1 MEFPRP
7 ERAMP
12 EFAVIGGFLIGLGFG
27 AVGFL
32 SGFCLL
38 SSLRDWWGKG
48 DGLKLRTFVL
58 AVAAA
63 ILGTQALAASGL
75 VEIDR
80 SLYLQPSFSA
90 PLIFAGG
97 LLFGI
102 GMALANACA
111 SRSLVLLGKGNLRS
125 LLVLLLVGIA
135 GQMTLKGLLAPA
147 RLAALQW
154 TQMTPAS
161 VSLPGLLGLGGLDG
175 VSARTIAAVVVAVAL
190 LAFVFSDANFRKSIG
205 AIFAGLAMGLLVVGG
220 WLTTG
225 WLAADEFNPI
235 PVSSITFISPVAET
249 VQYVMLST
257 GLSLNFGIALVAGV
271 LAGSFSA
278 ALLSGRFELEGFTS
292 PSHMLR
298 AVAGALLMGIGGA
311 LAYGC
316 SIGQGLTGLSTLGL
330 PSLIAV
336 AGMVAGAAVVLRSGA
351 LLPKLAIR

>member
-1 MEFPRP
+1 
-7 ERAMP
+7 MP
-12 EFAVIGGFLIGLGFG
+12 EFASLGGFLIGLGFG
-27 AVGFL
+27 TVGLL

-38 SSLRDWWGKG
+38 SSLRDWWGTG

-58 AVAAA
+58 AVAVA
-63 ILGTQALAASGL
+63 IVGTQALAVSGL
-75 VEIDR
+75 VEIDK

-90 PLIFAGG
+90 PLIFTGG

-102 GMALANACA
+102 GMVLANACA

-154 TQMTPAS
+154 TQTTPAS
-161 VSLPGLLGLGGLDG
+161 VSVPGLLGLGGLDAVPARIIAG
-175 VSARTIAAVVVAVAL
+175 VVIGLAL
-190 LAFVFSDANFRKSIG
+190 LAFVFADAKFRKSIG
-205 AIFAGLAMGLLVVGG
+205 AIATGIAMGLFVIGG

-225 WLAADEFNPI
+225 WLAADEFSPI
-235 PVSSITFISPVAET
+235 PVSSVTFVSPVAET

-257 GLSLNFGIALVAGV
+257 GLSLNFGIALVVGV
-271 LAGSFSA
+271 VAGSFSA
-278 ALLSGRFELEGFTS
+278 ALLSGRFELEGFSS
-292 PSHMLR
+292 PSQMLR
-298 AVAGALLMGIGGA
+298 STSGALLMGIGGA

-336 AGMVAGAAVVLRSGA
+336 AGIVAGAAAGLRSGA
-351 LLPKLAIR
+351 IVPKLATR

>member
-1 MEFPRP
+1 M
-7 ERAMP
+7 
-12 EFAVIGGFLIGLGFG
+12 VGL
-27 AVGFL
+27 
-32 SGFCLL
+32 
-38 SSLRDWWGKG
+38 
-48 DGLKLRTFVL
+48 
-58 AVAAA
+58 
-63 ILGTQALAASGL
+63 
-75 VEIDR
+75 
-80 SLYLQPSFSA
+80 
-90 PLIFAGG
+90 
-97 LLFGI
+97 
-102 GMALANACA
+102 
-111 SRSLVLLGKGNLRS
+111 
-125 LLVLLLVGIA
+125 
-135 GQMTLKGLLAPA
+135 
-147 RLAALQW
+147 
-154 TQMTPAS
+154 
-161 VSLPGLLGLGGLDG
+161 
-175 VSARTIAAVVVAVAL
+175 AL
-190 LAFVFSDANFRKSIG
+190 LAFVFSDAKFRKSIG
-205 AIFAGLAMGLLVVGG
+205 AIAAGLAMGLFVIGG

-298 AVAGALLMGIGGA
+298 SVAGAVLMGIGGA

-351 LLPKLAIR
+351 ILPKLATR

>member
-1 MEFPRP
+1 MS
-7 ERAMP
+7 
-12 EFAVIGGFLIGLGFG
+12 EFATVGGFLIGLGFG
-27 AVGFL
+27 AVGLL

-38 SSLRDWWGKG
+38 SSLRDWWGGG

-58 AVAAA
+58 AVAVA
-63 ILGTQALAASGL
+63 IVGTQALAAAGL
-75 VEIDR
+75 VEVSQ

-102 GMALANACA
+102 GMVLANACA

-135 GQMTLKGLLAPA
+135 GQMTLKGLLAPI
-147 RLAALQW
+147 RLSVLQW
-154 TQMTPAS
+154 TQANPAA
-161 VSLPGLLGLGGLDG
+161 VSLPGLLELGGIDE
-175 VSARTIAAVVVAVAL
+175 VTARIVAAAAVGLAL
-190 LAFVFSDANFRKSIG
+190 LAFALSDARFRRSFG
-205 AIFAGLAMGLLVVGG
+205 AISAGCAIGLFVVAG

-225 WLAADEFNPI
+225 WLAADDFNPI
-235 PVSSITFISPVAET
+235 PVSSIAFVSPAAES

-271 LAGSFSA
+271 LAGSFSV
-278 ALLSGRFELEGFTS
+278 ALLSGRFELEGFSS
-292 PSHMLR
+292 PPQMLR
-298 AVAGALLMGIGGA
+298 SVAGATLMGIGGA

-330 PSLIAV
+330 PSAV
-336 AGMVAGAAVVLRSGA
+336 AAAGIVAGAAVALRRGTLVPRFA
-351 LLPKLAIR
+351 TR

>member
-1 MEFPRP
+1 
-7 ERAMP
+7 MP
-12 EFAVIGGFLIGLGFG
+12 EFASLCGFLIGLGFG

-38 SSLRDWWGKG
+38 SSLRDWWGRG
-48 DGLKLRTFVL
+48 DGTKLRTFAL
-58 AVAAA
+58 AVAVA
-63 ILGTQALAASGL
+63 IIGTQALAVSGV
-75 VEIDR
+75 VEIDK

-90 PLIFAGG
+90 PLIFTGG

-102 GMALANACA
+102 GMVLANACA

-147 RLAALQW
+147 RLAALQF
-154 TQMTPAS
+154 TQVTPAS
-161 VSLPGLLGLGGLDG
+161 VSVPGLLGLGGVDV
-175 VSARTIAAVVVAVAL
+175 VSARIIAAAVIGLAL
-190 LAFVFSDANFRKSIG
+190 LAFVFSDAKFRKSIG
-205 AIFAGLAMGLLVVGG
+205 AIAAGIAMGLFVIGG

-235 PVSSITFISPVAET
+235 AVSSVTFVSPVAET

-257 GLSLNFGIALVAGV
+257 GFSLNFGIALVAGV
-271 LAGSFSA
+271 VLGSFSA

-292 PSHMLR
+292 PSQMLR
-298 AVAGALLMGIGGA
+298 STCGAVLMGIGGA

-336 AGMVAGAAVVLRSGA
+336 AGMVAGAALGLRRGVVV
-351 LLPKLAIR
+351 PKLATR

>member
-1 MEFPRP
+1 
-7 ERAMP
+7 MP
-12 EFAVIGGFLIGLGFG
+12 EIAVIGGFLIGLGFG
-27 AVGFL
+27 AVGLL

-38 SSLRDWWGKG
+38 SSLRDWWGTG
-48 DGLKLRTFVL
+48 NGLKLRTFVL
-58 AVAAA
+58 AVAVA
-63 ILGTQALAASGL
+63 IVGTQALAASGL

-97 LLFGI
+97 LLFGV

-147 RLAALQW
+147 RLATLQW
-154 TQMTPAS
+154 TQVTPAS
-161 VSLPGLLGLGGLDG
+161 VSLPGLLGLGGIDA
-175 VSARTIAAVVVAVAL
+175 VSARIIAAVVVGLAL
-190 LAFVFSDANFRKSIG
+190 LAFVFSDQNFRKSIG
-205 AIFAGLAMGLLVVGG
+205 AIAAGLAMGLFVIGG

-235 PVSSITFISPVAET
+235 PLASITFVSPVAET

-257 GLSLNFGIALVAGV
+257 GLNLNFGIALVAGV
-271 LAGSFSA
+271 LVGSFSA
-278 ALLSGRFELEGFTS
+278 ALLSGKFELEGFLS
-292 PSHMLR
+292 PPHMLR
-298 AVAGALLMGIGGA
+298 SVAGALLMGIGGA

-336 AGMVAGAAVVLRSGA
+336 GGMVAGAAVALRSGA
-351 LLPKLAIR
+351 LVPKLATR

>member
-1 MEFPRP
+1 
-7 ERAMP
+7 MP
-12 EFAVIGGFLIGLGFG
+12 EFASIGGFLIGLGFG

-38 SSLRDWWGKG
+38 SSLRDWWGTG
-48 DGLKLRTFVL
+48 DGSKLRTFAL
-58 AVAAA
+58 AVAVA
-63 ILGTQALAASGL
+63 IIGTQALAVAGL
-75 VEIDR
+75 VEIDK

-102 GMALANACA
+102 GMVLANACA

-147 RLAALQW
+147 RLAVLQW
-154 TQMTPAS
+154 TQVTPAS
-161 VSLPGLLGLGGLDG
+161 ISVPGLFGLGGLDD
-175 VSARTIAAVVVAVAL
+175 VAARIVAAAVVGLAL
-190 LAFVFSDANFRKSIG
+190 LAFAFSDAKFRRSFG
-205 AIFAGLAMGLLVVGG
+205 AIAAGFAMGLFVIAG

-235 PVSSITFISPVAET
+235 AVSSITFVSPAAET

-257 GLSLNFGIALVAGV
+257 GLTLNFGIALVVGV
-271 LAGSFSA
+271 VAGSFSA

-292 PSHMLR
+292 PSQMLR
-298 AVAGALLMGIGGA
+298 ATAGALLMGVGGA

-330 PSLIAV
+330 PSLLAV
-336 AGMVAGAAVVLRSGA
+336 AGMVAGAAIGLRSGA
-351 LLPKLAIR
+351 VVPKLAVR